1 MGLILQGAVWFLK
14 LLYTF
19 NFQRSQ
25 LVLGALDTLLVKLQM
40 LVSYWILNR
49 IQWVAEQ

>member
-1 MGLILQGAVWFLK
+1 MGVILQGAGQLVK

-25 LVLGALDTLLVKLQM
+25 QVLETLANLQIKLQLLVCYL
-40 LVSYWILNR
+40 ILNR
-49 IQWVAEQ
+49 VQ

>member
-1 MGLILQGAVWFLK
+1 MGLILQGAVQFLK

-25 LVLGALDTLLVKLQM
+25 LVLGALNSLPIKLQM

-49 IQWVAEQ
+49 IQWAAE